1 MLCSLPARQTAQG
14 GRSGGQGGQPRGK
27 VVPANTS
34 EIEKGRAA
42 IRKGAH
48 RTVKEK
54 TEIGRQLLAKK
65 AELPWGH
72 FGPWLLEQSGLS
84 QHMAHQ
90 CMRLARQVRSQP
102 IKGIVAPATST

>member
-65 AELPWGH
+65 AALPRGH
-72 FGPWLLEQSGLS
+72 FGPWLRESGLS
-84 QHMAHQ
+84 SHTAHQ